1 MSWTIHADVGRESR
15 VIAQLTKL
23 MKDDDKLPKETQ
35 LSEIRMYTADFGISF
50 GDKLLAIIERKTWED
65 LAATIKDRERSSNH
79 KKLINARDKVI
90 RDYEVDCK
98 VYYIIE
104 GPSAFPRDKVAGI
117 AANCFTGFFNKV
129 IINDNCHV
137 LYTDSHEGTAAR
149 ILSLV
154 KSYDKL
160 RDAGLLRNI
169 EPKEKPRV
177 AASSSATSRAPGKST
192 QSRVPRAPPVAIA
205 TSPNITSA
213 SAIQAM
219 LSANDEYDSDF
230 SYDIDGGDD
239 DEPISSQSTF
249 AQPPRKLPTKP
260 VVRGSRT
267 RKPCDD
273 DVIDNDSS
281 ESEESNTTAG
291 TNLTSVT
298 NVTVATNKTN
308 ALTERPNELSLEAK
322 RDKCLLAMKSG
333 ITEKNIE
340 VIREFGIK
348 KIILGKVT
356 KAALEKKTI
365 GGKKL
370 GAGII
375 TKILEIPKDH
385 SAHVKLLNGITGVS
399 KELAENILTSY
410 SVADLYKI
418 DSSALAAF
426 KRNYG
431 QFKPI
436 GVKLATDITRIID
449 C

>member
-1 MSWTIHADVGRESR
+1 
-15 VIAQLTKL
+15 L
-23 MKDDDKLPKETQ
+23 
-35 LSEIRMYTADFGISF
+35 IS
-50 GDKLLAIIERKTWED
+50 
-65 LAATIKDRERSSNH
+65 
-79 KKLINARDKVI
+79 ARDKVI

-160 RDAGLLRNI
+160 RDAGLLRNFG
-169 EPKEKPRV
+169 PKEKPR
-177 AASSSATSRAPGKST
+177 AAATSSAAGRAPVKKTQSRAP
-192 QSRVPRAPPVAIA
+192 RVRPVAIA
-205 TSPNITSA
+205 TPPSITSA
-213 SAIQAM
+213 SAVQAM
-219 LSANDEYDSDF
+219 MSTNNDYDSDF

-239 DEPISSQSTF
+239 SDAMVSLQPTF
-249 AQPPRKLPTKP
+249 TQPPKKLPTKP
-260 VVRGSRT
+260 VVKTSPA
-267 RKPCDD
+267 RKPRDVDIDD
-273 DVIDNDSS
+273 NDDNGGGDSS
-281 ESEESNTTAG
+281 ESEDSNTTAV

-298 NVTVATNKTN
+298 NITVATNKTNTTN

-333 ITEKNIE
+333 ITEKNIDA
-340 VIREFGIK
+340 IREFGIK

-356 KAALEKKTI
+356 KAALEKKTV
-365 GGKKL
+365 GGKKIS
-370 GAGII
+370 AGII
-375 TKILEIPKDH
+375 NKILEIPKDH
-385 SAHVKLLNGITGVS
+385 DTHVKLLNGITGVS

-410 SVADLYKI
+410 SIADLYKI

-436 GVKLATDITRIID
+436 GAKLAAEIARIID